1 MAGTKSALMEWEGG
15 GREKKRNRRAM
26 GVGRE
31 ANLGNRDQKLF
42 SSFFLPLG
50 CFGHEPQCCGGDLLC
65 LLYTLILLPRNVQV
79 FTNPLGCICVPPFGH
94 SVNTLV

>member
-1 MAGTKSALMEWEGG
+1 MSD
-15 GREKKRNRRAM
+15 GREDGRDKERVKGVGRRRKGKKRNRRAM

-65 LLYTLILLPRNVQV
+65 LLYSYTL
-79 FTNPLGCICVPPFGH
+79 T
-94 SVNTLV
+94 

>member
-1 MAGTKSALMEWEGG
+1 MAGDKERVKGV
-15 GREKKRNRRAM
+15 GRRRKGKKRNRRAM

-50 CFGHEPQCCGGDLLC
+50 CFGHEPQCCGGDFTC
-65 LLYTLILLPRNVQV
+65 LPLYTGHYSPILWLYLSIEYHPSAI
-79 FTNPLGCICVPPFGH
+79 L
-94 SVNTLV
+94 